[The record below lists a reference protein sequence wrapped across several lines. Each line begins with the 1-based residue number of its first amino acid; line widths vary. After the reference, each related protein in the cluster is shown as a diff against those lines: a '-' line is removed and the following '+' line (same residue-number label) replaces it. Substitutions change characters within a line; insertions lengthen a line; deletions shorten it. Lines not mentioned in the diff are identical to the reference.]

1 MAMPAATA
9 ILPGEGRAIR
19 VRGLVQG
26 VGFRPTVWRLARD
39 CGLAGEVWNDAEG
52 VMIRAWGRPAD
63 LDRFL
68 RRLEDQPPPLAR
80 IDAVEWALSADS
92 PADGGFHIVSS
103 RAGEVHTAIGPDA
116 ATCPA
121 CLGETLDPSDRR
133 YRYPFTNCTHC
144 GPRLSIVRAVPY
156 DRCNTSMA
164 AFPLCPACREE
175 YGDPEDRRFHA
186 QPTACPSCGPHA
198 WLERFVDGRT
208 EPQRFTECDAVEA
221 ARALL
226 LGGSVVAIKGLGG
239 FNLAC
244 DACNEDAVARLRRRK
259 RRYAKPFALMARDV
273 VVIRRYCAVNS
284 QEEALLK
291 SAATPIVILPAI
303 GPDRVAEAVAPDY
316 ATLGFML
323 PYTPLHHLLLRD
335 IDRAIVMTSG
345 NLSQEPQCTGNEEAR
360 RRLSEI
366 ADYGLFHNRDIVNR
380 LDDSVVRVMLGK
392 PRLVRRGRG
401 YAPAPVRL
409 ATGFEHAGPL
419 LAFGGELK
427 SAFCLLQD
435 GQAIISQHIGDLE
448 DAVTLADYQKALS
461 LYLALYDQVP
471 EAIAVDMH
479 PDYLSSKLGRER
491 AMADGCRIEEVHH
504 HHAHIA
510 SCLAENAIPLD
521 TRPVLGVALDGLGLG
536 PDGTLWGGE
545 FLLADYKTFERVGC
559 FPPVAMPGGAQ
570 AVRQPWRN
578 AFAHLEAAI
587 GWERCK
593 REHAGLELVRY
604 LDSKPLDTLAA
615 MIRKGINSPRSSS
628 CGRLFDAVAAAVGLC
643 RDAVS
648 YEGEA
653 AIALESIADARALA
667 LEDDG
672 YPILLRIQPPASGGL
687 ATMDFSPLWRAILED
702 LEGHRPAAVMAA
714 RFHRGLVR
722 AIVEMVRHI
731 FERENRR
738 RENRKL
744 ERMVAL
750 SGGSFQNRLL
760 LEGLSHTLEGLGLTV
775 LTHSQVPT
783 NDGGL
788 AFGQAAIAAARS
800 MESRHRPRGKVT
812 SCA

>member
-1 MAMPAATA
+1 MAPMLVATA
-9 ILPGEGRAIR
+9 ILPAEARSIR

-39 CGLAGEVWNDAEG
+39 CGLAGDVWNDAEG

-80 IDAVEWALSADS
+80 IDSIAWALSEDN
-92 PADGGFHIVSS
+92 PIDGGFHIVSS
-103 RAGEVHTAIGPDA
+103 RAGEVHTAVGPDA
-116 ATCPA
+116 ATCQA

-133 YRYPFTNCTHC
+133 YNYPFTNCTHC

-164 AFPLCPACREE
+164 EFALCPTCRAE
-175 YGDPEDRRFHA
+175 YEDPEDRRFHA

-208 EPQRFTECDAVEA
+208 EPQLFVASDAAKA

-226 LGGSVVAIKGLGG
+226 LSGAILAIKGLGG
-239 FNLAC
+239 FHLAC

-259 RRYAKPFALMARDV
+259 RRYAKPLALMARDLH
-273 VVIRRYCAVNS
+273 VIRRYCAVDG

-291 SAATPIVILPAI
+291 SAAAPIVILPAT
-303 GPDRVAEAVAPDY
+303 GPDRIANGVAPGY

-323 PYTPLHHLLLRD
+323 PNTPLHHLLLRD
-335 IDRAIVMTSG
+335 IDRPFVMTSG
-345 NLSQEPQCTGNEEAR
+345 NLSQEPQCTDNEEAR
-360 RRLSEI
+360 RLLSAI

-380 LDDSVVRVMLGK
+380 LDDSVARVMLGK
-392 PRLVRRGRG
+392 PRLIRRARG

-419 LAFGGELK
+419 LALGGELK
-427 SAFCLLQD
+427 STFCLLKD
-435 GQAIISQHIGDLE
+435 GQAILSPHIGDLE

-461 LYLALYDQVP
+461 LYLALYDHVP

-479 PDYLSSKLGRER
+479 PDYLSSKLGRDR
-491 AMADGCRIEEVHH
+491 ALADGCRIEEVQH

-510 SCLAENAIPLD
+510 SCLAENAIPLG
-521 TRPVLGVALDGLGLG
+521 TRPVLGIALDGLGLG
-536 PDGTLWGGE
+536 PDGTMWGGE

-578 AFAHLEAAI
+578 AFAHLDAAI

-593 REHAGLELVRY
+593 REHAGLELVRC
-604 LDSKPLDTLAA
+604 LDSKPLGTLAA
-615 MIRKGINSPRSSS
+615 MMSKGINSPRSSS
-628 CGRLFDAVAAAVGLC
+628 CGRLFDAVAAAVGIC
-643 RDAVS
+643 REAVS

-653 AIALESIADARALA
+653 AIALECIADVRALA
-667 LEDDG
+667 PEDDG
-672 YPILLRIQPPASGGL
+672 YPIPLRMRAPASGGL
-687 ATMDFSPLWRAILED
+687 TTMDFSPLWRAILDD
-702 LEGHRPAAVMAA
+702 LDSDTPAGVISA
-714 RFHRGLVR
+714 RFHQGLVR
-722 AIVEMVRHI
+722 AIVAMVCHI

-738 RENRKL
+738 L
-744 ERMVAL
+744 ERIVAL

-760 LEGLSHTLEGLGLTV
+760 LEGVSRTLEDLGLTV
-775 LTHSQVPT
+775 LTHCQVPA

-788 AFGQAAIAAARS
+788 ALGQAAITAARAI
-800 MESRHRPRGKVT
+800 ESRHRLRRKVT

>member
-1 MAMPAATA
+1 MAPIPVATA
-9 ILPGEGRAIR
+9 ILPAEGRAIR
-19 VRGLVQG
+19 IRGLVQG

-52 VMIRAWGRPAD
+52 VMIRAWGRPID

-68 RRLEDQPPPLAR
+68 RRLEEQPPPLAR
-80 IDAVEWALSADS
+80 IDAVEWAFSEDS
-92 PADGGFHIVSS
+92 PSDGGFHIVSS
-103 RAGEVHTAIGPDA
+103 RAGEVHTAVGPDA
-116 ATCPA
+116 ATCYA
-121 CLGETLDPSDRR
+121 CLGETLDPCDRR
-133 YRYPFTNCTHC
+133 YNYPFTNCTHC

-164 AFPLCPACREE
+164 EFALCPACRAE
-175 YGDPEDRRFHA
+175 YEDPDDRRFHA

-208 EPQRFTECDAVEA
+208 EPQLFAACDAAEV

-226 LGGSVVAIKGLGG
+226 LGGAIIAIKGLGG
-239 FNLAC
+239 FHLAC

-259 RRYAKPFALMARDV
+259 RRYAKPFAVMARNLD
-273 VVIRRYCAVNS
+273 VIRRYCAVDS

-291 SAATPIVILPAI
+291 SAAAPIVILPAT
-303 GPDRVAEAVAPDY
+303 GPDRMANAVAPGY

-323 PYTPLHHLLLRD
+323 PNTPLHHVLLGD
-335 IDRAIVMTSG
+335 IDGPFVMTSG
-345 NLSQEPQCTGNEEAR
+345 NLSQEPQCTNNEEAR
-360 RRLSEI
+360 RLLSAI
-366 ADYGLFHNRDIVNR
+366 ADYGLLHNRDIVNR

-392 PRLVRRGRG
+392 PRLIRRARG

-419 LAFGGELK
+419 LAVGGELK
-427 SAFCLLQD
+427 STFCLLKD
-435 GQAIISQHIGDLE
+435 GQAILSQHIGDLE
-448 DAVTLADYQKALS
+448 DAPTLADYQKALA
-461 LYLALYDQVP
+461 LYLALYDHTP
-471 EAIAVDMH
+471 ETIAVDMH
-479 PDYLSSKLGRER
+479 PDYLSSKLGRDR
-491 AMADGCRIEEVHH
+491 VVTDGCRIEEVQH

-521 TRPVLGVALDGLGLG
+521 TRPVLGIVLDGLGLG

-545 FLLADYKTFERVGC
+545 FLLADYMIFERVGC

-578 AFAHLEAAI
+578 TFAHIEAAI

-604 LDSKPLDTLAA
+604 LDTKPLDTLGA
-615 MIRKGINSPRSSS
+615 MMRKGINSPPSSS
-628 CGRLFDAVAAAVGLC
+628 CGRLFDAVAAAVGIC
-643 RDAVS
+643 QEAVS

-653 AIALESIADARALA
+653 AIALENIADARALA

-672 YPILLRIQPPASGGL
+672 YPIPLWMQAPASGGL
-687 ATMDFSPLWRAILED
+687 TTMDFSPLWRAILED
-702 LEGHRPAAVMAA
+702 LEGHSPAGAIAA

-722 AIVEMVRHI
+722 AIVAMVCQI
-731 FERENRR
+731 FERKNRR
-738 RENRKL
+738 L
-744 ERMVAL
+744 ERIVAL

-760 LEGLSHTLEGLGLTV
+760 LEGVSHTLEGLGLTV
-775 LTHSQVPT
+775 LTQCQVPA

-788 AFGQAAIAAARS
+788 ALGQAAIAAARA
-800 MESRHRPRGKVT
+800 MESRHRLRRKVT

>member
-1 MAMPAATA
+1 
-9 ILPGEGRAIR
+9 
-19 VRGLVQG
+19 
-26 VGFRPTVWRLARD
+26 
-39 CGLAGEVWNDAEG
+39 
-52 VMIRAWGRPAD
+52 
-63 LDRFL
+63 
-68 RRLEDQPPPLAR
+68 
-80 IDAVEWALSADS
+80 
-92 PADGGFHIVSS
+92 
-103 RAGEVHTAIGPDA
+103 
-116 ATCPA
+116 
-121 CLGETLDPSDRR
+121 
-133 YRYPFTNCTHC
+133 
-144 GPRLSIVRAVPY
+144 
-156 DRCNTSMA
+156 
-164 AFPLCPACREE
+164 
-175 YGDPEDRRFHA
+175 
-186 QPTACPSCGPHA
+186 
-198 WLERFVDGRT
+198 
-208 EPQRFTECDAVEA
+208 
-221 ARALL
+221 
-226 LGGSVVAIKGLGG
+226 
-239 FNLAC
+239 
-244 DACNEDAVARLRRRK
+244 
-259 RRYAKPFALMARDV
+259 MARDL

-409 ATGFEHAGPL
+409 RTGFEHAGPL

-461 LYLALYDQVP
+461 LYLALYDHVP

-491 AMADGCRIEEVHH
+491 AMADGCRIEEVQH

-521 TRPVLGVALDGLGLG
+521 TCPVLGVALDGLGLG

-578 AFAHLEAAI
+578 AFAHLEVAI

-604 LDSKPLDTLAA
+604 LDSKPLGTLAA

-648 YEGEA
+648 YEVEA

-738 RENRKL
+738 RASRKL

>member
-1 MAMPAATA
+1 MASMPSATA
-9 ILPGEGRAIR
+9 ILPEEGRAIR

-39 CGLAGEVWNDAEG
+39 CGLAGDVWNDAEG

-68 RRLEDQPPPLAR
+68 RRLEEQPPPLAR
-80 IDAVEWALSADS
+80 IDTVEWALSEEC
-92 PADGGFHIVSS
+92 PIDGGFQIASS
-103 RAGEVHTAIGPDA
+103 RAGEVHTAVGPDA

-121 CLGETLDPSDRR
+121 CLAETLDLSDRR

-164 AFPLCPACREE
+164 EFPLCPACRAE
-175 YGDPEDRRFHA
+175 YEDAEDRRFHA
-186 QPTACPSCGPHA
+186 QPTACPSCGPQA
-198 WLERFVDGRT
+198 WLERFVDGRS
-208 EPQRFTECDAVEA
+208 EPQLFSECDAAEA
-221 ARALL
+221 ARDLL
-226 LGGSVVAIKGLGG
+226 LGGSIIAIKGLGG
-239 FNLAC
+239 FHLAC
-244 DACNEDAVARLRRRK
+244 DACNEDAVARLRGRK
-259 RRYAKPFALMARDV
+259 RRYAKPFALMARDLD
-273 VVIRRYCAVNS
+273 VIRQYCAVDS

-291 SAATPIVILPAI
+291 SAAAPIVILPAT
-303 GPDRVAEAVAPDY
+303 GPDRVAKAAAPGHP
-316 ATLGFML
+316 TLGFML
-323 PYTPLHHLLLRD
+323 PNTPLHHLLLRD
-335 IDRAIVMTSG
+335 MDRPFVMTSG
-345 NLSQEPQCTGNEEAR
+345 NLSQEPQCTDNEEAR
-360 RRLSEI
+360 HRLSAI
-366 ADYGLFHNRDIVNR
+366 ADYGLFHNRGIVNR
-380 LDDSVVRVMLGK
+380 LDDSVVRVVLGES
-392 PRLVRRGRG
+392 RLIRRARG
-401 YAPAPVRL
+401 YAPAPVKL
-409 ATGFEHAGPL
+409 PVGFEHAHPL
-419 LAFGGELK
+419 LAVGGELK
-427 SAFCLLQD
+427 STFCLLRD
-435 GQAIISQHIGDLE
+435 GQAILSQHIGDLE
-448 DAVTLADYQKALS
+448 DAATLADYQKALS
-461 LYLALYDQVP
+461 LYLALYNHVP

-491 AMADGCRIEEVHH
+491 AASDGCRIEEVQH

-510 SCLAENAIPLD
+510 SCLVENAIPLG
-521 TRPVLGVALDGLGLG
+521 THPVLGIALDGLGFG

-578 AFAHLEAAI
+578 TFAHLEAAI

-593 REHAGLELVRY
+593 REHAGLELVRT
-604 LDSKPLDTLAA
+604 LDTKPLATLAA
-615 MIRKGINSPRSSS
+615 MMRKGVNSPQSSS
-628 CGRLFDAVAAAVGLC
+628 CGRLFDAVASAVGLC
-643 RDAVS
+643 QDAVS

-672 YPILLRIQPPASGGL
+672 YPIPLRSQAPASGGL
-687 ATMDFSPLWRAILED
+687 TTMDLSPLWVAILED
-702 LEGHRPAAVMAA
+702 LERDTPAAVMAA

-731 FERENRR
+731 FERENQR
-738 RENRKL
+738 L
-744 ERMVAL
+744 ERIVAL
-750 SGGSFQNRLL
+750 SGGSFQNKLL
-760 LEGLSHTLEGLGLTV
+760 LEGVSHTLEGLGLTV
-775 LTHSQVPT
+775 LTHSQVPA

-788 AFGQAAIAAARS
+788 ALGQAAIAAARS
-800 MESRHRPRGKVT
+800 MASRQRPRRKVT

>member
-1 MAMPAATA
+1 MAPMPCATA
-9 ILPGEGRAIR
+9 ILPEEGRAIR

-39 CGLAGEVWNDAEG
+39 CGLAGDVWNDAEG

-68 RRLEDQPPPLAR
+68 RRLEEQPPPLAR
-80 IDAVEWALSADS
+80 IDSIAWALSEEC
-92 PADGGFHIVSS
+92 PIDGGFHIASS
-103 RAGEVHTAIGPDA
+103 RAGEVHTAVGPDA

-121 CLGETLDPSDRR
+121 CLAETLDLSNRR

-156 DRCNTSMA
+156 DRCKTSMVEFA
-164 AFPLCPACREE
+164 LCPACRAE
-175 YGDPEDRRFHA
+175 YEDPEDRRFHA

-198 WLERFVDGRT
+198 WLERFVDGRS
-208 EPQRFTECDAVEA
+208 EPQLFSECDAAEA

-226 LGGSVVAIKGLGG
+226 LGGAIIAIKGLGG
-239 FNLAC
+239 FHLAC
-244 DACNEDAVARLRRRK
+244 DAGNEDAVARLRGRK
-259 RRYAKPFALMARDV
+259 RRYAKPFALMARDLDG
-273 VVIRRYCAVNS
+273 IRRYCAVDS

-291 SAATPIVILPAI
+291 SAAAPIVILPAT
-303 GPDRVAEAVAPDY
+303 GPGRVAEAVAPGHP
-316 ATLGFML
+316 TLGVML
-323 PYTPLHHLLLRD
+323 PNTPLHHLLLRD
-335 IDRAIVMTSG
+335 MDRPFVMTSG
-345 NLSQEPQCTGNEEAR
+345 NLSQEPQCTDNEEAR
-360 RRLSEI
+360 HRLSAI

-380 LDDSVVRVMLGK
+380 LDDSVVRVMFGK
-392 PRLVRRGRG
+392 PRLIRRARG
-401 YAPAPVRL
+401 YAPAPVKL
-409 ATGFEHAGPL
+409 PTGFEHARPL
-419 LAFGGELK
+419 LAVGGELK
-427 SAFCLLQD
+427 STFCLLKD
-435 GQAIISQHIGDLE
+435 GQAVLSQHIGDLE
-448 DAVTLADYQKALS
+448 DAATLADYQKALS
-461 LYLALYDQVP
+461 LYLALYNHVP

-491 AMADGCRIEEVHH
+491 AAADGCRIEEVQH

-510 SCLAENAIPLD
+510 SCLAENAIPLG
-521 TRPVLGVALDGLGLG
+521 TRPVLGIALDGLGLG

-578 AFAHLEAAI
+578 TFAHLDAAI
-587 GWERCK
+587 GWECCK
-593 REHAGLELVRY
+593 REHPGLELVRT
-604 LDSKPLDTLAA
+604 LDTKPLGTLAA
-615 MIRKGINSPRSSS
+615 MMHKGINSPRSSS

-643 RDAVS
+643 QDAMS

-653 AIALESIADARALA
+653 AIALESIADARTLA
-667 LEDDG
+667 MEDDG
-672 YPILLRIQPPASGGL
+672 YPIPLRIQPPASGGL
-687 ATMDFSPLWRAILED
+687 TTMDLSPLWRAILED
-702 LEGHRPAAVMAA
+702 LEGHTPAAVMAA

-731 FERENRR
+731 FERENQR
-738 RENRKL
+738 L
-744 ERMVAL
+744 ERIVAL
-750 SGGSFQNRLL
+750 SGGSFQNKLL
-760 LEGLSHTLEGLGLTV
+760 LEGVSHTLEGLGLTV
-775 LTHSQVPT
+775 LTHSQVPA

-788 AFGQAAIAAARS
+788 ALGQAAIAAARS
-800 MESRHRPRGKVT
+800 MALRHRPRGKVT